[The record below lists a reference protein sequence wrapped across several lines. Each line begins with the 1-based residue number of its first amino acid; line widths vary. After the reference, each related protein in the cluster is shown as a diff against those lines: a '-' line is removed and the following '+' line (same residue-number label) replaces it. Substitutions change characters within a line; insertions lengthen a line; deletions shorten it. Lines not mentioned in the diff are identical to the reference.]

1 MSRENRGFQH
11 KAQKNVK
18 AMYEYIDCV
27 RMCKEYIDYTASNH
41 IFIVSD

>member
-18 AMYEYIDCV
+18 AMYEQIDS
-27 RMCKEYIDYTASNH
+27 TASNH
-41 IFIVSD
+41 IFIVSDWRKRKPHFH